1 MAQAKKKTATRT
13 AKKGTRSTCAKKSCK
28 KSGLRYEKYER
39 GQKSNMLFVVSA
51 SVLATALLI
60 ADLLFIMG

>member
-1 MAQAKKKTATRT
+1 MAQAKKKTATKT
-13 AKKGTRSTCAKKSCK
+13 AKKGTRSCCAKKSCK
-28 KSGLRYEKYER
+28 KSGFRYEKYQG

>member
-13 AKKGTRSTCAKKSCK
+13 AKKGTRSTCTKKSCK

>member
-1 MAQAKKKTATRT
+1 MAQAKKKTATKT
-13 AKKGTRSTCAKKSCK
+13 AKKSTRSTCAKKSCK

-60 ADLLFIMG
+60 ANLLFIMG